1 MGPMMYFEKKITV
14 VGPFMV
20 EAEVSNE
27 LAATVHS
34 VGRYSL
40 LNGNIQH
47 GRYLFWEED
56 LQQRIEL
63 GRLDGLLNL
72 FR

>member
-1 MGPMMYFEKKITV
+1 MFD
-14 VGPFMV
+14 
-20 EAEVSNE
+20 E
-27 LAATVHS
+27 LATTVHS